1 MSTQHIVEQKGAIAQ
16 SAASEL
22 AVLPPNAQPMSA
34 AMPARLQ
41 PHRLEGTIESERAE
55 ILRRVNAFRTHQ
67 VKIKKEREEYYNATL
82 AKTRAVLGNNT
93 QRNPA

>member
-1 MSTQHIVEQKGAIAQ
+1 MSTQIVEHRARTQPSTPSKPD
-16 SAASEL
+16 
-22 AVLPPNAQPMSA
+22 VLIQNAQPMIE

-67 VKIKKEREEYYNATL
+67 VKIGKEREEYYNATL
-82 AKTRAVLGNNT
+82 ARTRAVLGSNT
-93 QRNPA
+93 RRNPL